1 MAHLPSREGTVT
13 DKTHREELEDL
24 IAENDTGARD
34 PSGLAKRIIFA
45 IAIAWPLYQ
54 LYMASP
60 LPFVTG
66 IGLIDDSQQR
76 AIHLAFALLLG
87 FLTFPAFLSSP
98 RRYIPAYDWI
108 LGIVAAACALYIVV
122 FYREVVNHAGGQR
135 TVAETVVSMLGIAL
149 VLEITRRVLGLSLV
163 VIAVIF
169 SAYVFVGPALPDL
182 ISHRGFSLNRYV
194 DHMWLTT
201 EGVFGLPL
209 GVSNSFIFLF
219 VLFGALLDKGGAGN
233 FFIKLS
239 FSMLGHLRG
248 GPAKAAVVSSGLTGL
263 ISGSAIAN
271 VVTTGTFTIPL
282 MKRIGFSGEKAGAI
296 EVSSSINGQ
305 IMPPVMGAAAFLMTE
320 FVGISYFEVVLHA
333 FVPAIVSY
341 IGLFYIVHL
350 EAVKANMPVL
360 AKVRESSLF
369 RKVWSFLFGFGAVAL
384 VSGLVYAIA
393 TGLMLV
399 AGSYATPLAGLLMA
413 ALYVWLLKIAASYPE
428 LEIDDPNAPLI
439 EIPELKP
446 TLMAGLHFVLP
457 IGVLVWCLMIQR
469 LSPGL
474 AVSWAIIVMVLIIL
488 TQKPILAYFRTRDTE
503 NFAARFRDGFSDL
516 VQGFIAG
523 SRNMVGIAV
532 AMAAAGIIVGVVSLT
547 GLGLLMTEIINAVS
561 GGNIMIMLLF
571 TAIMCVVLGMGLP
584 TTANYIVVAS
594 VMAQPLVT
602 LAAQN
607 GLVIPLFAVHLF
619 VFYFGL
625 MSGTTPPV
633 AVDSFAGAAVA
644 RSDPMKTCIQA
655 FYYSLRTAILPF
667 IFVFNPEMLLI
678 GVESWWSA
686 TLIIISSTIAM
697 CVFAAATQGF
707 MLVKNYKIESAL
719 MIVIALSLLR
729 PAFWLDMVQPPFTA
743 VPPNSIHQTVAN
755 AEDGAQIQMFMEGEN
770 FSGDLIRRKV
780 AIPLGPS
787 GASGEDRLQSATGM
801 MVRVDD
807 DGVYVDNVDFNSPA
821 QRWGI
826 DFDWKILELNSPN
839 GRVAKELF
847 YIPIYGVLILL
858 VLGQLARRRKQE
870 VASYV

>member
-1 MAHLPSREGTVT
+1 MSS
-13 DKTHREELEDL
+13 KTQQGDLDDL

-34 PSGLAKRIIFA
+34 PSGTARA
-45 IAIAWPLYQ
+45 ILFVVALLWPLYQ
-54 LYMASP
+54 LYVASP

-76 AIHLAFALLLG
+76 ALHLAFALFLG
-87 FLTFPAFLSSP
+87 FLTFPAFRYLP
-98 RRYIPAYDWI
+98 RTRIPAHDWLLAALAAGCCLYILLFYRDVVQNAGGVRTTAETTVSI
-108 LGIVAAACALYIVV
+108 LGIL
-122 FYREVVNHAGGQR
+122 
-135 TVAETVVSMLGIAL
+135 L
-149 VLEITRRVLGLSLV
+149 VLEVTRRVLGLSLV
-163 VIAVIF
+163 IVAAVF
-169 SAYVFVGPALPDL
+169 SVYVFLGPLLPDL

-233 FFIKLS
+233 FFIKLA

-248 GPAKAAVVSSGLTGL
+248 GPAKAAIVSSGLTGL

-282 MKRIGFSGEKAGAI
+282 MKRIGFSREKAGAI
-296 EVSSSINGQ
+296 EVSASINGQ

-320 FVGISYFEVVLHA
+320 FVGITYYEVVVHA

-360 AKVRESSLF
+360 ARVRESSLL
-369 RKVWSFLFGFGAVAL
+369 RQIWNFLFGFGLVAL
-384 VSGLVYAIA
+384 VAGLVYVTASGIER
-393 TGLMLV
+393 V
-399 AGSYATPLAGLLMA
+399 AGDYATPVAGLVMA
-413 ALYVWLLKIAASYPE
+413 ALYVWLLKVASGYPQ
-428 LEIDDPNAPLI
+428 LEIDDPNAPLVT
-439 EIPELKP
+439 IPDLKP

-457 IGVLVWCLMIQR
+457 IGVLVWCLMVER

-474 AVSWAIIVMVLIIL
+474 AVSWAIVVMVAIML
-488 TQKPILAYFRTRDTE
+488 TQKPITAYFRGRKSGALGPCLRE
-503 NFAARFRDGFSDL
+503 GGADL
-516 VQGFIAG
+516 VEGLISG

-532 AMAAAGIIVGVVSLT
+532 AMGAAGIIVGVVSLT

-561 GGNIMIMLLF
+561 GGNVMIMLLF

-607 GLVIPLFAVHLF
+607 GVVIPLFAVHLF

-644 RSDPMKTCIQA
+644 RSDPMKTSVQA

-667 IFVFNPEMLLI
+667 IFVFNPQLLLMNI
-678 GVESWWSA
+678 TSWWGA
-686 TLIIISSTIAM
+686 VLVIVSSTIAM
-697 CVFAAATQGF
+697 CAFGAATQGYF
-707 MLVKNYKIESAL
+707 LVKSRLWESAVL
-719 MIVIALSLLR
+719 LVVALSLLR
-729 PAFWLDMVQPPFTA
+729 PGFWLDLVQPPFQPA
-743 VPPNSIHQTVAN
+743 EPASIHEIVAD
-755 AEDGAQIQMFMEGEN
+755 AADDAQLRLLMEGEN
-770 FSGDLIRRKV
+770 FSGDMIQRV
-780 AIPLGPS
+780 IAIPLGRA
-787 GASGEDRLQSATGM
+787 GASGRDRLREATGM
-801 MVRVDD
+801 EMRIGD

-821 QRWGI
+821 QQWGV
-826 DFDWKILELNSPN
+826 DFGWKVLEVERPSA
-839 GRVAKELF
+839 RVAKEWF
-847 YIPIYGVLILL
+847 YGPAYA
-858 VLGQLARRRKQE
+858 VLGLIVLLQMVRRNKRKALHH
-870 VASYV
+870 V

>member
-1 MAHLPSREGTVT
+1 MT
-13 DKTHREELEDL
+13 DKLHQEELDDL

-34 PSGLAKRIIFA
+34 PSGLAKKIVLGVA
-45 IAIAWPLYQ
+45 LLWPLYQ

-66 IGLIDDSQQR
+66 LGLIDDSQQR
-76 AIHLAFALLLG
+76 SIHLAFALFLG
-87 FLTFPAFLSSP
+87 FMTFPAYVNAP
-98 RRYIPAYDWI
+98 RSYIPAYDWI
-108 LGIVAAACALYIVV
+108 FGLLAACCSLYILV
-122 FYREVVNHAGGQR
+122 FYRDVVNNAGGIR
-135 TVAETVVSMLGIAL
+135 TTAETFVSIAGMIL
-149 VLEITRRVLGLSLV
+149 VMEITRRVLGISLV
-163 VIAVIF
+163 IVAAVF
-169 SAYVFVGPALPDL
+169 SVYVFVGPMLPEL

-194 DHMWLTT
+194 DHMFLTT

-320 FVGISYFEVVLHA
+320 FVGITYFEVVVHA

-341 IGLFYIVHL
+341 VGLFYIVHL
-350 EAVKANMPVL
+350 EAVKANMPML
-360 AKVRESSLF
+360 AKVRESTFLQ
-369 RKVWSFLFGFGAVAL
+369 KIWSFLFGFGAVAL
-384 VSGLVYAIA
+384 VSGIVYAVA
-393 TGLMLV
+393 TGLGML
-399 AGSYATPLAGLLMA
+399 AGDMATPIAGLIMIV
-413 ALYVWLLKIAASYPE
+413 LYLWLLKIASRYPE
-428 LEIDDPNAPLI
+428 LEIDDPEAPLI

-446 TLMAGLHFVLP
+446 TLMAGLHFALP
-457 IGVLVWCLMIQR
+457 IGVLIWCLMVMR

-474 AVSWAIIVMVLIIL
+474 AVSWAIVVMVFIML
-488 TQKPILAYFRTRDTE
+488 TQKAIMAYFRGDKTGGFGAE
-503 NFAARFRDGFSDL
+503 LRDGFRDL
-516 VQGFIAG
+516 VEGFISG

-532 AMAAAGIIVGVVSLT
+532 AMGAAGIIVGVVSLT
-547 GLGLLMTEIINAVS
+547 GLGLLMTEIIDAVA
-561 GGNIMIMLLF
+561 GGNVMIMLLF
-571 TAIMCVVLGMGLP
+571 TAIMCIVLGMGLP

-678 GVESWWSA
+678 GVENWWSA
-686 TLIIISSTIAM
+686 TLIIVSSTVAM
-697 CVFAAATQGF
+697 CVFAAATQGYF
-707 MLVKNYKIESAL
+707 LVKSFRVESAL

-729 PAFWLDMVQPPFTA
+729 PAFWLDKVQPPFTEVDPTA
-743 VPPNSIHQTVAN
+743 IYQVVKG
-755 AEDGAQIQMFMEGEN
+755 AEADAQIQMFMRGEN
-770 FSGDLIRRKV
+770 FSGDIVERKV
-780 AIPLGPS
+780 AIPLGDV
-787 GASGEDRLQSATGM
+787 GASGEDRLQAATGM
-801 MVRVDD
+801 TMRIDP
-807 DGVYVDNVDFNSPA
+807 DGVFVDNVDFNSPA
-821 QRWGI
+821 QRWGV
-826 DFDWKILELNSPN
+826 DFDWEVLELNQPN
-839 GRVAKELF
+839 ARMSKEWF
-847 YIPIYGVLILL
+847 YIPAYGILALL
-858 VLGQLARRRKQE
+858 VMFQLSRRRKSGE
-870 VASYV
+870 MSHV

>member
-1 MAHLPSREGTVT
+1 MT
-13 DKTHREELEDL
+13 DKSHREELDDL
-24 IAENDTGARD
+24 IAENDTGARN
-34 PSGLAKRIIFA
+34 PSGLSKRVIFA
-45 IAIAWPLYQ
+45 VALCWPLYQ

-87 FLTFPAFLSSP
+87 FLTFPAFVQSP
-98 RRYIPAYDWI
+98 RSYIPGYDWI

-122 FYREVVNHAGGQR
+122 FYRDVVNHAGGQR
-135 TVAETVVSMLGIAL
+135 TLAETVVSMVGIAL

-163 VIAVIF
+163 VIAVLF
-169 SAYVFVGPALPDL
+169 SAYVFLGPTLPDL

-360 AKVRESSLF
+360 AKVRESSLLA
-369 RKVWSFLFGFGAVAL
+369 RIWSFLFGFGAVAL
-384 VSGLVYAIA
+384 ISGIVFTIA
-393 TGLMLV
+393 TGLQ
-399 AGSYATPLAGLLMA
+399 ATTGSLATPIAGLLMA
-413 ALYVWLLKIAASYPE
+413 GLYLWLLRIAARYPE

-457 IGVLVWCLMIQR
+457 IGVLVWCLMVQR

-474 AVSWAIIVMVLIIL
+474 SVSWAILVMVFIIL
-488 TQKPILAYFRTRDTE
+488 TQKPLMAFFRTAGPL
-503 NFAARFRDGFSDL
+503 NYPSAFKAGFSDL
-516 VQGFIAG
+516 IQGFIAG

-561 GGNIMIMLLF
+561 GGNVMIMLLF

-607 GLVIPLFAVHLF
+607 GLIIPLFAVHLF

-678 GVESWWSA
+678 GVENWWSA
-686 TLIIISSTIAM
+686 AMIIVSSTIAM

-707 MLVKNYKIESAL
+707 MFVRLYKVESAL
-719 MIVIALSLLR
+719 MLVIALSLLR
-729 PAFWLDMVQPPFTA
+729 PAFWLDLVQPPFTA
-743 VPPNSIHQTVAN
+743 VPPDAIHETVRN
-755 AEDGAQIQMFMEGEN
+755 AEDNAQIQMLMEGEN
-770 FSGDLIRRKV
+770 FSGDMIRRKI
-780 AIPLGPS
+780 AIPLGPT
-787 GASGEDRLQSATGM
+787 GETGEDRLQTATGM
-801 MVRVDD
+801 TMRFEGRDVF
-807 DGVYVDNVDFNSPA
+807 VDNVDFNSPA
-821 QRWGI
+821 QKWGV
-826 DFDWKILELNSPN
+826 DFDWKVLELSRPN
-839 GRVAKELF
+839 ARMPEELF
-847 YIPIYGVLILL
+847 YIPAYAALVLL
-858 VLGQLARRRKQE
+858 VLAQLARRRKKE

>member
-1 MAHLPSREGTVT
+1 MTEKAHQ
-13 DKTHREELEDL
+13 EELDDL

-34 PSGLAKRIIFA
+34 PSGLARKIVLGVALF
-45 IAIAWPLYQ
+45 WPVYQ

-60 LPFVTG
+60 LPFITG

-76 AIHLAFALLLG
+76 SIHLAFALFLG
-87 FLTFPAFLSSP
+87 FMTFPAYLSAP
-98 RRYIPAYDWI
+98 RKYIPFYDWV
-108 LGIVAAACALYIVV
+108 LAVLAAGCSLYILF
-122 FYREVVNHAGGQR
+122 FYREVVENAGGIR
-135 TVAETVVSMLGIAL
+135 TTAETTVSVLGIVL

-163 VIAVIF
+163 IVAAVF
-169 SAYVFVGPALPDL
+169 TCYVFVGPHLPEL
-182 ISHRGFSLNRYV
+182 LSHRGYSLNRYV

-320 FVGISYFEVVLHA
+320 FVGISYFEVVVHA
-333 FVPAIVSY
+333 FVPAIISY

-360 AKVRESSLF
+360 AKVQESTLLQSLG
-369 RKVWSFLFGFGAVAL
+369 RFLFGFGAVAL
-384 VSGLVYAIA
+384 VAGIVYAVA
-393 TGLMLV
+393 TGLGMV
-399 AGSYATPLAGLLMA
+399 AGEYATPVAGIALLG
-413 ALYVWLLKIAASYPE
+413 LYIWLLKIAARYPE
-428 LEIDDPNAPLI
+428 LEIDDPNAPLV
-439 EIPELKP
+439 EIPKLKP
-446 TLMAGLHFVLP
+446 TLMAGLHFALP

-474 AVSWAIIVMVLIIL
+474 AVSWAIVVMVAIML
-488 TQKPILAYFRTRDTE
+488 TQKPLL
-503 NFAARFRDGFSDL
+503 ARFRGEVTKGAMEGLREGFEDL

-532 AMAAAGIIVGVVSLT
+532 AMGAAGIIVGVVSLT

-561 GGNIMIMLLF
+561 GGNVMIMLLF
-571 TAIMCVVLGMGLP
+571 TAIMCIVLGMGLP

-594 VMAQPLVT
+594 VMAQPLVV

-607 GLVIPLFAVHLF
+607 GLIIPLFAVHLF

-667 IFVFNPEMLLI
+667 IFVFNPELLLI
-678 GVESWWSA
+678 GVESWWTA
-686 TLIIISSTIAM
+686 GLIIISSTIAM
-697 CVFAAATQGF
+697 CMFAAATQGYF
-707 MLVKNYKIESAL
+707 LVRSYKLESAL
-719 MIVIALSLLR
+719 LIVIALSLLR
-729 PAFWLDMVQPPFTA
+729 PEFWLNRIQPAFEA
-743 VPPNSIHQTVAN
+743 VDPAAIYDVVEN

-770 FSGDLIRRKV
+770 FSGDLIQRIV
-780 AIPLGPS
+780 AIPLGKA
-787 GASGEDRLQSATGM
+787 GAPGAERLLDSTGM
-801 MVRVDD
+801 EMRIDPE
-807 DGVYVDNVDFNSPA
+807 GVFVDNVAFDSPA
-821 QRWGI
+821 QKWGV
-826 DFDWKILELNSPN
+826 DFDWKVLELNKPN
-839 GRVAKELF
+839 ARIAKEWF
-847 YIPIYGVLILL
+847 YAPVYL
-858 VLGQLARRRKQE
+858 VLLGVVGWQLSRRRRERDQE
-870 VASYV
+870 MQHV

>member
-1 MAHLPSREGTVT
+1 VT
-13 DKTHREELEDL
+13 DKTHREELDDL
-24 IAENDTGARD
+24 IAENDTGARN
-34 PSGLAKRIIFA
+34 PSGLSKRIIFA
-45 IAIAWPLYQ
+45 VALCWPLYQ

-87 FLTFPAFLSSP
+87 FLTFPAFVRSP
-98 RRYIPAYDWI
+98 RNYIPGYDWI
-108 LGIVAAACALYIVV
+108 LGFVAAACALYIVV
-122 FYREVVNHAGGQR
+122 FYRDVVNHAGGQR
-135 TVAETVVSMLGIAL
+135 TLAETVVSMVGIAL

-163 VIAVIF
+163 VIAVLF
-169 SAYVFVGPALPDL
+169 SAYVFLGPTLPDL

-360 AKVRESSLF
+360 AKVRESSLLA
-369 RKVWSFLFGFGAVAL
+369 KIWSFLFGFGAVAL
-384 VSGLVYAIA
+384 ISGVVFVVA
-393 TGLMLV
+393 TGLQT
-399 AGSYATPLAGLLMA
+399 ATGSLATPLAGLLMA
-413 ALYVWLLKIAASYPE
+413 GLYLWLLRIAARYPE

-457 IGVLVWCLMIQR
+457 IGVLVWCLMVQR

-474 AVSWAIIVMVLIIL
+474 SVSWAILVMVFIVL
-488 TQKPILAYFRTRDTE
+488 TQKPLMAYFRATGSVNYHSAFKT
-503 NFAARFRDGFSDL
+503 GFSDL
-516 VQGFIAG
+516 IQGFIAG

-561 GGNIMIMLLF
+561 GGNVMIMLLF

-607 GLVIPLFAVHLF
+607 GLIIPLFAVHLF

-686 TLIIISSTIAM
+686 ALIIVSSTIAM

-707 MLVKNYKIESAL
+707 MFVRSYRIESAL
-719 MIVIALSLLR
+719 MLVIALSLLR
-729 PAFWLDMVQPPFTA
+729 PAFWLDLVQAPFSS
-743 VPPNSIHQTVAN
+743 VPPDAIHETVGN
-755 AEDGAQIQMFMEGEN
+755 AEDNAQIQMLMEGEN
-770 FSGDLIRRKV
+770 FSGDMIRRKI
-780 AIPLGPS
+780 AIPLGPA
-787 GASGEDRLQSATGM
+787 GETGEDRLQAATGM
-801 MVRVDD
+801 TMRIEGRDVF
-807 DGVYVDNVDFNSPA
+807 VDNVDFNSPA
-821 QRWGI
+821 QKWGI
-826 DFDWKILELNSPN
+826 DFDWKVLELNRPN
-839 GRVAKELF
+839 ARMPEELF
-847 YIPIYGVLILL
+847 YIPAYGALVLI
-858 VLGQLARRRKQE
+858 VLAQLARRRKRE

>member
-1 MAHLPSREGTVT
+1 MT
-13 DKTHREELEDL
+13 DKIHQAELDDL

-34 PSGLAKRIIFA
+34 PRGAARKIVLGFA
-45 IAIAWPLYQ
+45 LAWPLYQ

-60 LPFVTG
+60 LPFLTG
-66 IGLIDDSQQR
+66 VLLIDDSQQR
-76 AIHLAFALLLG
+76 AIHLAFALFLG

-98 RRYIPAYDWI
+98 RHRIPVLDW
-108 LGIVAAACALYIVV
+108 LLALLAAGCSLYILL
-122 FYREVVNHAGGQR
+122 FYRDVVGNAGGLR
-135 TVAETVVSMLGIAL
+135 SPVETAVSVLGMAL
-149 VLEITRRVLGLSLV
+149 VLEITRRILGLSLV
-163 VIAVIF
+163 IVTAVF
-169 SAYVFVGPALPDL
+169 TLYVFIGPLLPEL
-182 ISHRGFSLNRYV
+182 LSHRGFSLNRYV

-239 FSMLGHLRG
+239 FSMLGQLRG

-282 MKRIGFSGEKAGAI
+282 MKRIGFSGEKAAAI

-320 FVGISYFEVVLHA
+320 FVGITYFEVVLHA

-360 AKVRESSLF
+360 AKLRESSMLQ
-369 RKVWSFLFGFGAVAL
+369 KIWSFLFGFGAVAL
-384 VSGLVYAIA
+384 VAGLTYAVA
-393 TGLMLV
+393 TGLGIV
-399 AGSYATPLAGLLMA
+399 AGPYATPLAAVIMI
-413 ALYVWLLKIAASYPE
+413 ALYIWLLKLAARYPE
-428 LEIDDPNAPLI
+428 LEIDDPEAPLV

-446 TLMAGLHFVLP
+446 TLMAGLHFALP
-457 IGVLVWCLMIQR
+457 IGVLIWCLMIQR

-474 AVSWAIIVMVLIIL
+474 AVSWAIVVMIAIML
-488 TQKPILAYFRTRDTE
+488 TQKPIMAYFRNQTPNGFTGEFRSG
-503 NFAARFRDGFSDL
+503 FADLIDGF
-516 VQGFIAG
+516 VAG

-532 AMAAAGIIVGVVSLT
+532 AMGAAGIIVGVVSLT

-561 GGNIMIMLLF
+561 GGSVLIMLLF

-644 RSDPMKTCIQA
+644 RSDPMKTSVQA
-655 FYYSLRTAILPF
+655 FFYSLRTAILPF
-667 IFVFNPEMLLI
+667 MFVFNPEMLLI
-678 GVESWWSA
+678 GIDSWVTA
-686 TLIIISSTIAM
+686 ALIIISATVAM
-697 CVFAAATQGF
+697 CLFAAATQGYF
-707 MLVKNYKIESAL
+707 LVKSSRLESAL
-719 MIVIALSLLR
+719 LIVLALSLLR
-729 PAFWLDMVQPPFTA
+729 PGFWLDQVQPPFQA
-743 VPPNSIHQTVAN
+743 VAPETILTVVEQAG
-755 AEDGAQIQMFMEGEN
+755 DDAQIQMLMEGEN
-770 FSGDLIRRKV
+770 FSGDVVQRVV
-780 AIPLGPS
+780 AIPLGAS
-787 GASGEDRLQSATGM
+787 GASGEDRLLEATGM
-801 MVRVDD
+801 EMRFDP
-807 DGVYVDNVDFNSPA
+807 DGVYVDNVAFDSPA
-821 QRWGI
+821 QKWGV
-826 DFDWKILELNSPN
+826 DFDWVVLELNKPN
-839 GRVAKELF
+839 TRMAKEWF
-847 YIPIYGVLILL
+847 YVPAYGLLLLL
-858 VLGQLARRRKQE
+858 VLWQLARRRKE
-870 VASYV
+870 ERG

>member
-1 MAHLPSREGTVT
+1 MTMT
-13 DKTHREELEDL
+13 DKTHQEELDDL

-34 PSGLAKRIIFA
+34 PSGLARKVVLGVA
-45 IAIAWPLYQ
+45 LLWPVYQ

-76 AIHLAFALLLG
+76 AIHLAFALFLG
-87 FLTFPAFLSSP
+87 FLTFPAFLSAP
-98 RRYIPAYDWI
+98 RKYIPLYDWI
-108 LGIVAAACALYIVV
+108 FAVLAAGCSLYILI
-122 FYREVVNHAGGQR
+122 FYRDVVENAGGIR
-135 TVAETVVSMLGIAL
+135 TPVETIVSVLGIAL

-163 VIAVIF
+163 IVAAVF
-169 SAYVFVGPALPDL
+169 SAYVFIGPMLPEL

-320 FVGISYFEVVLHA
+320 FVGITYFEVVVHA

-360 AKVRESSLF
+360 AKVQESTLLQSLG
-369 RKVWSFLFGFGAVAL
+369 RFLFGFGAVAL
-384 VSGLVYAIA
+384 VAGIVYAVA
-393 TGLMLV
+393 TGLGMV
-399 AGSYATPLAGLLMA
+399 AGAYATLLAGVLMVG
-413 ALYVWLLKIAASYPE
+413 LYLWLLKIAARYPE
-428 LEIDDPNAPLI
+428 LEIDDPNAPLV
-439 EIPELKP
+439 EIPQLKP
-446 TLMAGLHFVLP
+446 TLMAGLHFALP
-457 IGVLVWCLMIQR
+457 IGVLIWCLMIQR

-474 AVSWAIIVMVLIIL
+474 AVSWAIVVMVAIML
-488 TQKPILAYFRTRDTE
+488 TQKPLM
-503 NFAARFRDGFSDL
+503 ARFRGEATGGVGERFQEGFHDL
-516 VQGFIAG
+516 IEGFIAG

-532 AMAAAGIIVGVVSLT
+532 AMGAAGIIVGVVSLT

-561 GGNIMIMLLF
+561 GGNVMIMLLF

-607 GLVIPLFAVHLF
+607 GLIIPLFAVHLF

-667 IFVFNPEMLLI
+667 IFVFNPELLLI
-678 GVESWWSA
+678 GVENWWSA
-686 TLIIISSTIAM
+686 GLIIISSTVAM
-697 CVFAAATQGF
+697 CMFAAATQGYF
-707 MLVKNYKIESAL
+707 LVKSHKLESAL
-719 MIVIALSLLR
+719 LIVIALSLLR
-729 PAFWLDMVQPPFTA
+729 PGFWLDMVQPPFQSVEPATIFE
-743 VPPNSIHQTVAN
+743 VVETSEP
-755 AEDGAQIQMFMEGEN
+755 GAQIQMFMEGEN
-770 FSGDLIRRKV
+770 FSGDMIQRVV
-780 AIPLGPS
+780 AIPLGDA
-787 GASGEDRLQSATGM
+787 GASGEDRLLEATGM
-801 MVRVDD
+801 EMRFDP
-807 DGVYVDNVDFNSPA
+807 DGVYVDNVAFDSPA
-821 QRWGI
+821 QKWGV
-826 DFDWKILELNSPN
+826 DFDWKVLELNKPN
-839 GRVAKELF
+839 ARIDKEWF
-847 YIPIYGVLILL
+847 YIPVYIILGLL
-858 VLGQLARRRKQE
+858 VLWQLSRRRKQGE
-870 VASYV
+870 LVNV

>member
-1 MAHLPSREGTVT
+1 MTENSQTG
-13 DKTHREELEDL
+13 KTHQEELDDL

-34 PSGLAKRIIFA
+34 PSGIAKKIVLGVALF
-45 IAIAWPLYQ
+45 WPVYQ

-60 LPFVTG
+60 LPFTTG

-76 AIHLAFALLLG
+76 AIHLAFALFLG
-87 FLTFPAFLSSP
+87 FMTFPAFINSP
-98 RRYIPAYDWI
+98 RKYIPLYDWVFAI
-108 LGIVAAACALYIVV
+108 IAASCALYILV
-122 FYREVVNHAGGQR
+122 FYRDVVNNAGGIR
-135 TVAETVVSMLGIAL
+135 TTAETAVSVIGIIL
-149 VLEITRRVLGLSLV
+149 VLEITRRVLGISLV
-163 VIAVIF
+163 IVSAIF
-169 SAYVFVGPALPDL
+169 TAYVFLGPMLPDL
-182 ISHRGFSLNRYV
+182 MSHRGFSLNRYV

-282 MKRIGFSGEKAGAI
+282 MKRIGFSGEKAAAI

-320 FVGISYFEVVLHA
+320 FVGITYFEVVVHA

-360 AKVRESSLF
+360 AKLRESTFLQAA
-369 RKVWSFLFGFGAVAL
+369 WSFLFGFGAVAL
-384 VSGLVYAIA
+384 LAGIVYAVA
-393 TGLMLV
+393 TGLGMF
-399 AGSYATPLAGLLMA
+399 AGSLATPIAGAIMI
-413 ALYVWLLKIAASYPE
+413 ALYVWLLKIASTYPV

-457 IGVLVWCLMIQR
+457 IGVLIWCLMIQR

-474 AVSWAIIVMVLIIL
+474 AVSWAIVVMVAIML
-488 TQKPILAYFRTRDTE
+488 TQKPIIAHFRGLTE
-503 NFAARFRDGFSDL
+503 KTFADGLRAGFADL
-516 VQGFIAG
+516 IAGFIAG

-532 AMAAAGIIVGVVSLT
+532 AMGAAGIIVGVVSLT

-561 GGNIMIMLLF
+561 GGNVMIMLFF
-571 TAIMCVVLGMGLP
+571 TAIMCIVLGMGLP

-644 RSDPMKTCIQA
+644 RSDPMRTSVQA

-667 IFVFNPEMLLI
+667 IFVLNPEFLLL
-678 GVESWWSA
+678 GVDSYWSA
-686 TLIIISSTIAM
+686 ALIIMSSTVAM
-697 CVFAAATQGF
+697 CAFGAATQGYF
-707 MLVKNYKIESAL
+707 FDKSFKVESAL
-719 MIVIALSLLR
+719 LVVIALSLLR
-729 PAFWLDMVQPPFTA
+729 PAFWLDMVQPPFTSVA
-743 VPPNSIHQTVAN
+743 PATIHDTV
-755 AEDGAQIQMFMEGEN
+755 EKSDDGAQIQMFMEGEN
-770 FSGDLIRRKV
+770 FSGDIIQRNV
-780 AIPLGPS
+780 AIPLGRA
-787 GASGEDRLQSATGM
+787 GASGEQRLQEATGLTM
-801 MVRVDD
+801 RIEDEDVF
-807 DGVYVDNVDFNSPA
+807 VDNVDFNSPA
-821 QRWGI
+821 QKWGI
-826 DFDWKILELNSPN
+826 DFDWKVLELKQPNS
-839 GRVAKELF
+839 RMAKEWF
-847 YIPIYGVLILL
+847 YLPAYGALALLIMF
-858 VLGQLARRRKQE
+858 QIARRRKAE
-870 VASYV
+870 GETVNV

>member
-1 MAHLPSREGTVT
+1 MTDTAHRDDL
-13 DKTHREELEDL
+13 DDL

-34 PSGLAKRIIFA
+34 PSGLARKIVLSVA
-45 IAIAWPLYQ
+45 LAWPLYQ

-60 LPFVTG
+60 LPFTTG

-76 AIHLAFALLLG
+76 SIHLAFALFLG
-87 FLTFPAFLSSP
+87 FMTFPAFLRSP
-98 RRYIPAYDWI
+98 RKYIPAYDWV
-108 LGIVAAACALYIVV
+108 LAATAAGCALFILF
-122 FYREVVNHAGGQR
+122 FYRDVVNNAGGIR
-135 TVAETVVSMLGIAL
+135 TPAETVTALLGMAL
-149 VLEITRRVLGLSLV
+149 VLELTRRVLGLSLV
-163 VIAVIF
+163 IVAAVF
-169 SAYVFVGPALPDL
+169 TVYVFTGPMLPDL

-320 FVGISYFEVVLHA
+320 FVGITYFEVVIHA

-360 AKVRESSLF
+360 AKVQESTLLQSLG
-369 RKVWSFLFGFGAVAL
+369 RFLFGFGAVAV
-384 VSGLVYAIA
+384 VSGLVYGVA
-393 TGLMLV
+393 TGLDMM
-399 AGSYATPLAGLLMA
+399 AGAYATPLAGVLMI
-413 ALYVWLLKIAASYPE
+413 ALYIWLLKVAASYPE

-439 EIPELKP
+439 TIPELKP
-446 TLMAGLHFVLP
+446 TLMAGLHFALP
-457 IGVLVWCLMIQR
+457 IGVLIWCLMIQR

-474 AVSWAIIVMVLIIL
+474 AVSWAIVVMVAIML
-488 TQKPILAYFRTRDTE
+488 TQKPLVAYFRKASTGTE
-503 NFAARFRDGFSDL
+503 LR
-516 VQGFIAG
+516 QGFTDLIEGMIAG

-532 AMAAAGIIVGVVSLT
+532 AMGAAGVIVGVVSLT
-547 GLGLLMTEIINAVS
+547 GLGLLMTEIIDAVA
-561 GGNIMIMLLF
+561 GGNVMIMLLF

-667 IFVFNPEMLLI
+667 IFVLNPEMLLI

-686 TLIIISSTIAM
+686 ALIIVSATIAM

-707 MLVKNYKIESAL
+707 FLVRSFKLESAL

-729 PAFWLDMVQPPFTA
+729 PAFWLDLIQPPFAPADPAQIYEVVET
-743 VPPNSIHQTVAN
+743 
-755 AEDGAQIQMFMEGEN
+755 AEDDAQIQMFMTGEN
-770 FSGDLIRRKV
+770 FSGDIISRKV
-780 AIPLGPS
+780 AIPLGAAGDS
-787 GASGEDRLQSATGM
+787 GADRLQAATGLEM
-801 MVRVDD
+801 RLE
-807 DGVYVDNVDFNSPA
+807 DGGVFVENVDFNSPA
-821 QRWGI
+821 QKWGI
-826 DFDWKILELNSPN
+826 DFDWQVLELNQPAI
-839 GRVAKELF
+839 RMAKEWF
-847 YIPIYGVLILL
+847 YIPAYGALLLIS
-858 VLGQLARRRKQE
+858 LGQLARRRKSKGAAN
-870 VASYV
+870 V

>member
-1 MAHLPSREGTVT
+1 MAMTEKLHQEQL
-13 DKTHREELEDL
+13 DDL

-34 PSGLAKRIIFA
+34 PSGWARLLILGVA
-45 IAIAWPLYQ
+45 ILWPIYQ

-76 AIHLAFALLLG
+76 AIHLAFALFLG

-98 RRYIPAYDWI
+98 RKYIPFYDWVFAILAAGCSLYILVFYRDVVDNAGGIRTPVETISAI
-108 LGIVAAACALYIVV
+108 LGIL
-122 FYREVVNHAGGQR
+122 
-135 TVAETVVSMLGIAL
+135 L

-163 VIAVIF
+163 IVAAVF
-169 SAYVFVGPALPDL
+169 TVYVFVGPTLPEL

-320 FVGISYFEVVLHA
+320 FVGITYFEVVVHA
-333 FVPAIVSY
+333 FIPAIISY
-341 IGLFYIVHL
+341 VGLFYIVHL

-360 AKVRESSLF
+360 AKVQESTLLQSLG
-369 RKVWSFLFGFGAVAL
+369 RFLFGFGVVAL
-384 VSGLVYAIA
+384 VAGIVYTVAA
-393 TGLMLV
+393 VLGMV
-399 AGSYATPLAGLLMA
+399 AGSYATPLAGVLMI
-413 ALYVWLLKIAASYPE
+413 ALYVWLLKIASTYPE
-428 LEIDDPNAPLI
+428 LEIDDPNAPLV
-439 EIPELKP
+439 EIPKLKP
-446 TLMAGLHFVLP
+446 TLMAGLHFALP
-457 IGVLVWCLMIQR
+457 IGVLIWCLMVQR

-474 AVSWAIIVMVLIIL
+474 AVSWAILVMVAIML
-488 TQKPILAYFRTRDTE
+488 TQKPLLAHFRKMASE
-503 NFAARFRDGFSDL
+503 GPLDGLREGFHDL
-516 VQGFIAG
+516 IDGMVAG

-532 AMAAAGIIVGVVSLT
+532 AMGAAGIIVGVVSLT

-561 GGNIMIMLLF
+561 GGNVIIMLLF
-571 TAIMCVVLGMGLP
+571 TAIMCIVLGMGLP

-594 VMAQPLVT
+594 VMAQPLVV

-607 GLVIPLFAVHLF
+607 GLIIPLFAVHLF

-667 IFVFNPEMLLI
+667 IFVFNPELLLI
-678 GVESWWSA
+678 GVDSWWSA
-686 TLIIISSTIAM
+686 ALIIISSTIAM
-697 CVFAAATQGF
+697 CVFAAATQGYF
-707 MLVKNYKIESAL
+707 FTRSYKLESAL
-719 MIVIALSLLR
+719 MVVIALSLLR
-729 PAFWLDMVQPPFTA
+729 PEFWLDRIQPAFEPVDPT
-743 VPPNSIHQTVAN
+743 SIYEVVES
-755 AEDGAQIQMFMEGEN
+755 AEKDAQIRMYMEGEN
-770 FSGDLIRRKV
+770 FSGDIIQRVV
-780 AIPLGPS
+780 AIPLGEP
-787 GASGEDRLQSATGM
+787 GASGEDRLLDTTGM
-801 MVRVDD
+801 EMRFDA
-807 DGVYVDNVDFNSPA
+807 DGVYVDNVAFDSPA
-821 QRWGI
+821 QKWGV
-826 DFDWKILELNSPN
+826 DFDWKVLELSKPN
-839 GRVAKELF
+839 ARIAKEWFYVPAYLALF
-847 YIPIYGVLILL
+847 AIVSIQLL
-858 VLGQLARRRKQE
+858 RRR
-870 VASYV
+870 STH

>member
-1 MAHLPSREGTVT
+1 MT
-13 DKTHREELEDL
+13 DTSHQEQLGEL

-34 PSGLAKRIIFA
+34 PSGLARKIVLSVA
-45 IAIAWPLYQ
+45 LAWPLYQ

-60 LPFVTG
+60 LPFLTG

-76 AIHLAFALLLG
+76 AIHLAFALFLG
-87 FLTFPAFLSSP
+87 FMTFPAFLRAP
-98 RRYIPAYDWI
+98 RRHIPIYDWV
-108 LGIVAAACALYIVV
+108 LAVAAAGCALYILV
-122 FYREVVNHAGGQR
+122 FYREVVDNAGGLR
-135 TVAETVVSMLGIAL
+135 TPAETIASLLGMAL
-149 VLEITRRVLGLSLV
+149 VLELTRRVLGLSLV
-163 VIAVIF
+163 IVAAVF
-169 SAYVFVGPALPDL
+169 TVYVFTGPLLPEL

-320 FVGISYFEVVLHA
+320 FVGITYFEVVVHA

-360 AKVRESSLF
+360 AKVQESTLLQGLG
-369 RKVWSFLFGFGAVAL
+369 RFLFGFGSLAL
-384 VSGLVYAIA
+384 VSGLVYAVA
-393 TGLMLV
+393 TGLGLV
-399 AGSYATPLAGLLMA
+399 AGEYATPVAAVLMTV
-413 ALYVWLLKIAASYPE
+413 LYVWLLKIAARYPE

-439 EIPELKP
+439 EIPKLKP
-446 TLMAGLHFVLP
+446 TLMAGLHFALP
-457 IGVLVWCLMIQR
+457 IGVLIWCLMIQR

-474 AVSWAIIVMVLIIL
+474 AVSWAIVVMVAIML
-488 TQKPILAYFRTRDTE
+488 TQKPLLAHFRKTASGGELR
-503 NFAARFRDGFSDL
+503 
-516 VQGFIAG
+516 QGFADLIGGMIAG

-532 AMAAAGIIVGVVSLT
+532 AMGAAGIIVGVVSLT
-547 GLGLLMTEIINAVS
+547 GLGLLMTEIIDAVA
-561 GGNIMIMLLF
+561 GGNVMLMLLF
-571 TAIMCVVLGMGLP
+571 TALMCIVLGMGLP

-644 RSDPMKTCIQA
+644 RSDPMKTCVQA

-667 IFVFNPEMLLI
+667 IFVMNPEMLLI

-686 TLIIISSTIAM
+686 ALIIVSATIAM

-707 MLVKNYKIESAL
+707 FLVKNHKLESAL
-719 MIVIALSLLR
+719 LVIIALSLLR
-729 PAFWLDMVQPPFTA
+729 PAFWLDRVQPPFVSA
-743 VPPNSIHQTVAN
+743 DPRAIHQVAEK
-755 AEDGAQIQMFMEGEN
+755 AGDGAQIQMLMTGEN
-770 FSGDLIRRKV
+770 FSGDIVTRKV
-780 AIPLGPS
+780 AIPLGQS
-787 GASGEDRLQSATGM
+787 GAVGEERLLAAAGLEM
-801 MVRVDD
+801 RLGA
-807 DGVYVDNVDFNSPA
+807 DGVFVENVAFNSPA
-821 QRWGI
+821 QKWGI
-826 DFDWKILELNSPN
+826 DFDWQVLELRQPAV
-839 GRVAKELF
+839 RMAKEWF
-847 YIPIYGVLILL
+847 HIPAYATLMMIVF
-858 VLGQLARRRKQE
+858 VQLARRRKQTD
-870 VASYV
+870 AAPI

>member
-1 MAHLPSREGTVT
+1 MT
-13 DKTHREELEDL
+13 DNTHREELEDL

-45 IAIAWPLYQ
+45 VAIAWPLYQ

-66 IGLIDDSQQR
+66 FGLIDDSQQR

-98 RRYIPAYDWI
+98 RRYVPTYDWI

-135 TVAETVVSMLGIAL
+135 TLAETVVSMLGIAL

-163 VIAVIF
+163 IIAVIF
-169 SAYVFVGPALPDL
+169 SAYVFVGPTLPDL

-360 AKVRESSLF
+360 AKVRESSLLQ
-369 RKVWSFLFGFGAVAL
+369 KIWSFLFGFGALAL
-384 VSGLVYAIA
+384 VSGLTYAVA
-393 TGLMLV
+393 TGLESV

-413 ALYVWLLKIAASYPE
+413 GLYVWLLKIAASYPE

-446 TLMAGLHFVLP
+446 TLMAGLHFILP

-474 AVSWAIIVMVLIIL
+474 AVSWAIIIMVLIIL
-488 TQKPILAYFRTRDTE
+488 TQKPILAYFRTRETE
-503 NFAARFRDGFSDL
+503 NFSAQFRAGFSDL

-686 TLIIISSTIAM
+686 ALIIVSSTIAM

-707 MLVKNYKIESAL
+707 MLVKSYKIESAL

-729 PAFWLDMVQPPFTA
+729 PAFWLDLVQPPFTP
-743 VPPNSIHQTVAN
+743 VPPNSIHETVAN
-755 AEDGAQIQMFMEGEN
+755 AEDGAQIQMLMEGEN

-780 AIPLGPS
+780 AIPLGPT

-801 MVRVDD
+801 MMRIDD

-839 GRVAKELF
+839 SRMAKELF
-847 YIPIYGVLILL
+847 YIPIYGTLILL

-870 VASYV
+870 TVSYV

>member
-1 MAHLPSREGTVT
+1 MT
-13 DKTHREELEDL
+13 DNQHQAELDDL

-34 PSGLAKRIIFA
+34 PSGLAKKIVLAFA
-45 IAIAWPLYQ
+45 LAWPMYQ

-60 LPFVTG
+60 LPFQTG
-66 IGLIDDSQQR
+66 FLLIDDSQQR
-76 AIHLAFALLLG
+76 AIHLAFALFLG
-87 FLTFPAFLSSP
+87 FLTFPAFMSSP
-98 RRYIPAYDWI
+98 RHRIPMVDWA
-108 LGIVAAACALYIVV
+108 LALLAAGCSLYILF
-122 FYREVVNHAGGQR
+122 FYRDVVENAGGIR
-135 TVAETVVSMLGIAL
+135 TPIETTVSVLGMAL

-163 VIAVIF
+163 IVAAVF
-169 SAYVFVGPALPDL
+169 TLYVFVGPMLPEL
-182 ISHRGFSLNRYV
+182 LSHRGFSLNRYV

-233 FFIKLS
+233 FFIKIS

-320 FVGISYFEVVLHA
+320 FVGITYFEVVVHA

-360 AKVRESSLF
+360 AKVRESSLLQ
-369 RKVWSFLFGFGAVAL
+369 KIWSFLFGFGVVAL
-384 VSGLVYAIA
+384 VAGIVYAVA
-393 TGLMLV
+393 TGLGVV
-399 AGSYATPLAGLLMA
+399 AGSYATPIAGVIMV
-413 ALYVWLLKIAASYPE
+413 ALYIWLLKLAASYPE
-428 LEIDDPNAPLI
+428 LEIDDPNAPLV

-446 TLMAGLHFVLP
+446 TLMAGLHFALP
-457 IGVLVWCLMIQR
+457 IGVLIWCLMIQR

-474 AVSWAIIVMVLIIL
+474 AVSWAIVVMIVIML
-488 TQKPILAYFRTRDTE
+488 TQKPIMAYFRGQKSGG
-503 NFAARFRDGFSDL
+503 FAPEFRAGFRDL
-516 VQGFIAG
+516 IEGFIAG

-532 AMAAAGIIVGVVSLT
+532 AMGAAGIIVGVVSLT

-561 GGNIMIMLLF
+561 GGSVLIMLLF
-571 TAIMCVVLGMGLP
+571 TAIMCIVLGMGLP

-644 RSDPMKTCIQA
+644 RSDPMKTSVQA
-655 FYYSLRTAILPF
+655 FFYSLRTAILPF
-667 IFVFNPEMLLI
+667 IFVLNPEMLLI
-678 GVESWWSA
+678 GIDSWLNA
-686 TLIIISSTIAM
+686 ALIIISATIAM
-697 CVFAAATQGF
+697 CLFAAATQGF
-707 MLVKNYKIESAL
+707 FLVKNFKLESAL
-719 MIVIALSLLR
+719 LIVVALSLLR
-729 PAFWLDMVQPPFTA
+729 PGFWLDMVQPPYQSVDPT
-743 VPPNSIHQTVAN
+743 SIYEVVEG
-755 AEDGAQIQMFMEGEN
+755 AEPSAQIQMLMEGEN
-770 FSGDLIRRKV
+770 FSGDIVQRIV
-780 AIPLGPS
+780 AIPLGAA
-787 GASGEDRLQSATGM
+787 GAIGAERLLEATGM
-801 MVRVDD
+801 EMRFDSG
-807 DGVYVDNVDFNSPA
+807 GVFVDNVAFNSPA
-821 QRWGI
+821 QKWGV
-826 DFDWKILELNSPN
+826 DFDWQVLELNKPN
-839 GRVAKELF
+839 VRIAKEWF
-847 YIPIYGVLILL
+847 YLPTYGVLALL
-858 VLGQLARRRKQE
+858 ILGQLLRRRRQKE
-870 VASYV
+870 V

>member
-1 MAHLPSREGTVT
+1 MTEKNNQEKSHQ
-13 DKTHREELEDL
+13 EELEDL

-34 PSGLAKRIIFA
+34 PSGLARKIILGVALF
-45 IAIAWPLYQ
+45 WPIYQ

-60 LPFVTG
+60 LPFTTG

-76 AIHLAFALLLG
+76 AIHLAFALFLG
-87 FLTFPAFLSSP
+87 FMTFPAFLNSP
-98 RRYIPAYDWI
+98 RNRIPPMDWALAI
-108 LGIVAAACALYIVV
+108 IATCCSLYILV
-122 FYREVVNHAGGQR
+122 FYRDVVNNAGGVR
-135 TVAETVVSMLGIAL
+135 TTAETAVSIVGMLL
-149 VLEITRRVLGLSLV
+149 VLEITRRVLGISLV
-163 VIAVIF
+163 IVSAVF
-169 SAYVFVGPALPDL
+169 SLYVFLGPMLPDL
-182 ISHRGFSLNRYV
+182 ISHRGFSLNRFV

-282 MKRIGFSGEKAGAI
+282 MKRIGFSGEKAAAI

-320 FVGISYFEVVLHA
+320 FVGITYFEVVVHA

-350 EAVKANMPVL
+350 EAVKANMPIL
-360 AKVRESSLF
+360 AKVQESTMLQSLG
-369 RKVWSFLFGFGAVAL
+369 RFLFGFGTVAL
-384 VSGLVYAIA
+384 ISGIVYAVA
-393 TGLMLV
+393 TGLGMV
-399 AGSYATPLAGLLMA
+399 AGSFATPLAGIIMI
-413 ALYVWLLKIAASYPE
+413 ALYIWLLKIAAGYPE

-439 EIPELKP
+439 EIPKLKP
-446 TLMAGLHFVLP
+446 TLMAGLHFALP
-457 IGVLVWCLMIQR
+457 IGVLIWCLMIQR

-474 AVSWAIIVMVLIIL
+474 AVSWAIVVMVAIIL
-488 TQKPILAYFRTRDTE
+488 TQKPIVAYFRGVEASGAGSRFHE
-503 NFAARFRDGFSDL
+503 GFADLIDGM
-516 VQGFIAG
+516 IAG

-532 AMAAAGIIVGVVSLT
+532 AMGAAGIIVGVVSLT

-561 GGNIMIMLLF
+561 GGNVMIMLLF

-607 GLVIPLFAVHLF
+607 GLIIPLFAVHLF

-644 RSDPMKTCIQA
+644 RSDPMRTSVQA

-667 IFVFNPEMLLI
+667 IFVFNPELLLI
-678 GVESWWSA
+678 GVESYWSA
-686 TLIIISSTIAM
+686 GLVIVSSTIAM
-697 CVFAAATQGF
+697 CVFGAATQGYF
-707 MLVKNYKIESAL
+707 MTKSFKIESAL
-719 MIVIALSLLR
+719 MVVIALSLLR
-729 PAFWLDMVQPPFTA
+729 PAFWLDRVQSPFET
-743 VPPNSIHQTVAN
+743 VDPTSIYEVAEG
-755 AEDGAQIQMFMEGEN
+755 AEQDAQIQMLMEGEN
-770 FSGDLIRRKV
+770 FSGDLIQRRV
-780 AIPLGPS
+780 AIPLGAP
-787 GASGEDRLQSATGM
+787 GASGEDRLLEATGM
-801 MVRVDD
+801 TMRTEEA
-807 DGVYVDNVDFNSPA
+807 GVFVDNVDFNSPA
-821 QRWGI
+821 QKWGI
-826 DFDWKILELNSPN
+826 DFDWKVLELNQPN
-839 GRVAKELF
+839 KRIAKEWF
-847 YIPIYGVLILL
+847 YLPAYGAL
-858 VLGQLARRRKQE
+858 VLLMLFQIARRRKTAE
-870 VASYV
+870 ASNV

>member
-1 MAHLPSREGTVT
+1 MTNTSHQAGTDT
-13 DKTHREELEDL
+13 SHQAELDEL
-24 IAENDTGARD
+24 ISEHDVGARD
-34 PSGLAKRIIFA
+34 PSGLVRRIVLGVA
-45 IAIAWPLYQ
+45 LLWPLFQ
-54 LYMASP
+54 LYIASP

-66 IGLIDDSQQR
+66 FGLIDDSQQR
-76 AIHLAFALLLG
+76 AIHLAFALFLG
-87 FLTFPAFLSSP
+87 FLLFPAFASAP
-98 RRYIPAYDWI
+98 RKYIPAYDWV
-108 LGIVAAACALYIVV
+108 LAIVAAGCSLYILVFFQDVV
-122 FYREVVNHAGGQR
+122 ENAGGLR
-135 TVAETVVSMLGIAL
+135 TPTETITALLGIAL
-149 VLEITRRVLGLSLV
+149 VLEITRRVLGLSLIIV
-163 VIAVIF
+163 AVIF
-169 SAYVFVGPALPDL
+169 SAYAFVGPMLPDL
-182 ISHRGFSLNRYV
+182 VSHRGFSLNRYV

-239 FSMLGHLRG
+239 FSLLGHLRG
-248 GPAKAAVVSSGLTGL
+248 GPAKAAVVSSGMTGL

-360 AKVRESSLF
+360 AKVRESTLLQSIG
-369 RKVWSFLFGFGAVAL
+369 RFLFGFGAVAL
-384 VSGLVYAIA
+384 VAAMVYAAA
-393 TGLMLV
+393 TVIGAV
-399 AGSYATPLAGLLMA
+399 AGAYTVPVAGGAMVV
-413 ALYVWLLKIAASYPE
+413 LYLWLLKIAARYPE
-428 LEIDDPNAPLI
+428 LEIDDPNAPLV
-439 EIPELKP
+439 EIPKLKP
-446 TLMAGLHFVLP
+446 TLMAGLHFALP
-457 IGVLVWCLMIQR
+457 IGVLIWCLMVQR

-474 AVSWAIIVMVLIIL
+474 AVSWAIVVMTAIIL
-488 TQKPILAYFRTRDTE
+488 TQKPLTAWFRGELSGGSQLAEGGRDLFE
-503 NFAARFRDGFSDL
+503 GF
-516 VQGFIAG
+516 VAG

-532 AMAAAGIIVGVVSLT
+532 AMGAAGIIVGVVSLT
-547 GLGLLMTEIINAVS
+547 GLGLLMTEIINVVS
-561 GGNIMIMLLF
+561 GGNVMIMLLF

-607 GLVIPLFAVHLF
+607 GMVIPLFAVHLF

-644 RSDPMKTCIQA
+644 RSDPMKTSIQA

-667 IFVFNPEMLLI
+667 IFVFNPEMLLLGI
-678 GVESWWSA
+678 DSWPNA
-686 TLIIISSTIAM
+686 ALIILSSTVAM

-707 MLVKNYKIESAL
+707 FLVKSYKLESAL
-719 MIVIALSLLR
+719 LVVIALSLLR
-729 PAFWLDMVQPPFTA
+729 PGFWLDVVQPPFRPVDPA
-743 VPPNSIHQTVAN
+743 SIYEVVESARP
-755 AEDGAQIQMFMEGEN
+755 DAQIQMLMTGEN
-770 FSGDLIRRKV
+770 YSGDVIERMV
-780 AIPLGPS
+780 AISLGDA
-787 GASGEDRLQSATGM
+787 GASGKDRLLDATGM
-801 MVRVDD
+801 EMRFDPG
-807 DGVYVDNVDFNSPA
+807 GVYVDNVAFDSPA
-821 QRWGI
+821 QKWGV
-826 DFDWKILELNSPN
+826 DFDWKILTLNAPN
-839 GRVAKELF
+839 MRVSKNWF
-847 YIPIYGVLILL
+847 YIPAYAVLALL
-858 VLGQLARRRKQE
+858 MLWQLSRRKRQE
-870 VASYV
+870 KTPHA

>member
-1 MAHLPSREGTVT
+1 MT
-13 DKTHREELEDL
+13 DKEHQAELDDL
-24 IAENDTGARD
+24 IAENDTGARHPD
-34 PSGLAKRIIFA
+34 GVAKHIVLICA
-45 IAIAWPLYQ
+45 LAWPLYQ

-66 IGLIDDSQQR
+66 VLLIDDSQQR
-76 AIHLAFALLLG
+76 AIHLAFALFLG
-87 FLTFPAFLSSP
+87 FLTFPAFLRSP
-98 RRYIPAYDWI
+98 RDHIPVVDWA
-108 LGIVAAACALYIVV
+108 LALAAAGCSLYILF
-122 FYREVVNHAGGQR
+122 FYRDIVENAGGAR
-135 TVAETVVSMLGIAL
+135 TPDETAIAVLGIAL

-163 VIAVIF
+163 IVAAVF
-169 SAYVFVGPALPDL
+169 TTYVFVGPLLPDL
-182 ISHRGFSLNRYV
+182 LSHRGFSLNRYV

-320 FVGISYFEVVLHA
+320 FVGITYFEVVVHA

-360 AKVRESSLF
+360 AKLRESSMLQ
-369 RKVWSFLFGFGAVAL
+369 KIWSFLFGFGAVVVVA
-384 VSGLVYAIA
+384 GIVYAVA
-393 TGLMLV
+393 TGLGVV
-399 AGSYATPLAGLLMA
+399 AGPFATPLAGGLMI
-413 ALYVWLLKIAASYPE
+413 ALYLWLLKLAANYPE
-428 LEIDDPNAPLI
+428 LEIDDPDAPLV

-446 TLMAGLHFVLP
+446 TLMAGLHFALP
-457 IGVLVWCLMIQR
+457 IGVLIWCLMIQR

-474 AVSWAIIVMVLIIL
+474 AVSWAIVVMIAIML
-488 TQKPILAYFRTRDTE
+488 TQKPIMASFRSRKSSGLSAE
-503 NFAARFRDGFSDL
+503 FCKGFTDL
-516 VQGFIAG
+516 IAGFIAG

-532 AMAAAGIIVGVVSLT
+532 AMGAAGIIVGVVSLT
-547 GLGLLMTEIINAVS
+547 GLGLLMTEIISAVS
-561 GGNIMIMLLF
+561 GGSVLIMLLF
-571 TAIMCVVLGMGLP
+571 TAVMCVVLGMGLP

-602 LAAQN
+602 LAAQS
-607 GLVIPLFAVHLF
+607 GLVIPLFGVHLF

-644 RSDPMKTCIQA
+644 RSDPMKTSVQA
-655 FYYSLRTAILPF
+655 FFYSLRTAILPF
-667 IFVFNPEMLLI
+667 IFVLNPEMLLI
-678 GVESWWSA
+678 GIESWA
-686 TLIIISSTIAM
+686 NAALIILSATIAM
-697 CVFAAATQGF
+697 CLFAAATQGF
-707 MLVKNYKIESAL
+707 FLVKSSRLESAL
-719 MIVIALSLLR
+719 LIVLALSLLR
-729 PAFWLDMVQPPFTA
+729 PGFWLDRVQPPFQQ
-743 VPPNSIHQTVAN
+743 VPPETILTVVEN
-755 AEDGAQIQMFMEGEN
+755 AADNAQIQMLMEGEN
-770 FSGDLIRRKV
+770 FSGDIVQRVV
-780 AIPLGPS
+780 AIPLGQS
-787 GASGEDRLQSATGM
+787 GIGGAERLRAATGM
-801 MVRVDD
+801 AMRFDP
-807 DGVYVDNVDFNSPA
+807 DGVYVDDVAFNSPA
-821 QRWGI
+821 QKWGV
-826 DFDWKILELNSPN
+826 DFDWAVLELKMPN
-839 GRVAKELF
+839 TRMAKEWF
-847 YIPIYGVLILL
+847 YIPAYGALALL
-858 VLGQLARRRKQE
+858 VLGQLARRRRQE
-870 VASYV
+870 APQEACCPTSP

>member
-1 MAHLPSREGTVT
+1 MT
-13 DKTHREELEDL
+13 DKTHQDEIDDL

-34 PSGLAKRIIFA
+34 PSGVARMIVLGVALI
-45 IAIAWPLYQ
+45 WPLYQ

-60 LPFVTG
+60 LPFTTG

-76 AIHLAFALLLG
+76 SIHLAFALFLG
-87 FLTFPAFLSSP
+87 FMTFPAFVHSP
-98 RRYIPAYDWI
+98 RQYIPAYDWV
-108 LGIVAAACALYIVV
+108 LGILAAGCSLYILI
-122 FYREVVNHAGGQR
+122 FYRDVVENAGGVR
-135 TVAETVVSMLGIAL
+135 TTMETVVSILGMLL
-149 VLEITRRVLGLSLV
+149 VLEITRRVLGISLV
-163 VIAVIF
+163 IVSVVF
-169 SAYVFVGPALPDL
+169 TLYVFLGPMLPDL

-320 FVGISYFEVVLHA
+320 FVGITYFEVVVHA

-360 AKVRESSLF
+360 AKVRESTLLQ
-369 RKVWSFLFGFGAVAL
+369 KIWSFLFGFGAIAL
-384 VSGLVYAIA
+384 ISGIVYGVA
-393 TGLMLV
+393 TGLGSV
-399 AGSYATPLAGLLMA
+399 AGTLATPIAGLIMIV
-413 ALYVWLLKIAASYPE
+413 LYIWLLKIAAGYPE
-428 LEIDDPNAPLI
+428 LEIDDPNAPLL

-446 TLMAGLHFVLP
+446 TLMAGLHFALP
-457 IGVLVWCLMIQR
+457 IGVLIWCLMIQR

-474 AVSWAIIVMVLIIL
+474 AVSWAIVVMIIIML
-488 TQKPILAYFRTRDTE
+488 TQKPIIAFFRGTE
-503 NFAARFRDGFSDL
+503 DKSFAGGLHEGFSDL
-516 VQGFIAG
+516 IEGFIAG

-532 AMAAAGIIVGVVSLT
+532 AMGAAGIIVGVVSLT

-561 GGNIMIMLLF
+561 GGNVMIMLLF

-678 GVESWWSA
+678 GVESYWSA
-686 TLIIISSTIAM
+686 ALIIISATIAM
-697 CVFAAATQGF
+697 CVFAAATQGYF
-707 MLVKNYKIESAL
+707 LIKNYFLESAL
-719 MIVIALSLLR
+719 MIVLALSLLR
-729 PAFWLDMVQPPFTA
+729 PAFWLDLIQPPFESVDPA
-743 VPPNSIHQTVAN
+743 SIHEIVEK
-755 AEDGAQIQMFMEGEN
+755 AEDDAQIKMFMEGEN
-770 FSGDLIRRKV
+770 FSGDMIQRTV
-780 AIPLGPS
+780 AIPLGKA
-787 GASGEDRLQSATGM
+787 GASGEERLLSATGM
-801 MVRVDD
+801 TMRLDD
-807 DGVYVDNVDFNSPA
+807 DGTYVDNVDFNTPA

-826 DFDWKILELNSPN
+826 DFDWRVLELNKATV
-839 GRVAKELF
+839 RIAKEWF
-847 YIPIYGVLILL
+847 YIPAYGLLFLIAFW
-858 VLGQLARRRKQE
+858 QITRRRKQQE
-870 VASYV
+870 LQNV